1 MLKKIKNNPNFA
13 DFLDYLDLTYSI
25 DKIWE
30 KDALSEI
37 SISRFLDNK
46 KFPPDELFVGG
57 LVLLSLVIRNIKNE
71 AIEPKG
77 VNTNLLFR
85 QYPVN
90 LNRLRNDFI
99 EKWAKMKVLD
109 VVNELVKEYIL
120 DRHIEVA
127 IRKLYTEGLATFR
140 FLREDNMYRHS
151 EIEYDYV
158 GNTSPRLK
166 ESLQMM
172 TDLKIVNETK
182 EGFRITD
189 EEVGF
194 KYFEEVISG
203 T

>member
-1 MLKKIKNNPNFA
+1 
-13 DFLDYLDLTYSI
+13 
-25 DKIWE
+25 
-30 KDALSEI
+30 
-37 SISRFLDNK
+37 
-46 KFPPDELFVGG
+46 
-57 LVLLSLVIRNIKNE
+57 
-71 AIEPKG
+71 
-77 VNTNLLFR
+77 
-85 QYPVN
+85 
-90 LNRLRNDFI
+90 
-99 EKWAKMKVLD
+99 MKVLD